1 MTDGVRTRTA
11 RRRRGFT
18 FPAEHSPGSCK
29 ALRMV
34 LILKYADSVHSLWG
48 GAFAEGCG
56 VRRPFEGAV
65 QMFEMRKDHDRGDQ
79 AARRF
84 HRGDVSASLL
94 CTPQP
99 HQFDLNLSASGPR
112 P

>member
-34 LILKYADSVHSLWG
+34 LILKYADSGHSLWG

-79 AARRF
+79 ATRRF
-84 HRGDVSASLL
+84 HRGDVSGSLVCKGKRYQL
-94 CTPQP
+94 ESE
-99 HQFDLNLSASGPR
+99 LAASG
-112 P
+112 